1 MTALPGLQRS
11 FDDLGTPLH
20 DVTFCVVDLETTG
33 GSAAGCEITEVG
45 AVKVRGGVVL
55 GEFQTL
61 VDPGTAIPPTI
72 TLLTGITQAMV
83 CSAPRIEG
91 VLPSFLEFAG
101 DAVLVG
107 HNVRFDLSFLDAA
120 AIRLGYGRLPNR
132 TVDTVALARRLVRSE
147 VRDLRLQTLAAH
159 LRSPVSPS
167 HRALDDARAT
177 VHVLHGLLERAGSLG
192 VTALEDLLQLPT
204 ARGSAHYAKIDLA
217 RRLPREPGVYLFTGR
232 GGEILYVGKAKNLRN
247 RVTSYFHG
255 DPRRRI
261 QDLLRETQ
269 AVDHRVCASELE
281 AQITELRLIHAHRP
295 RYNRASR
302 PPRATHWVTLTRE
315 AFPRL
320 TVARTLHRDR
330 PFVLGPFRSKQSADL
345 VVAAIWDAVQVRRCS
360 GPPGRRDGPCGFAQ
374 MGTALC
380 PCDGTLEPGRY
391 AAVVDRLVAG
401 VEHDP
406 DLLLDPI
413 EERMRLLAQ
422 QRRFEEAGWMRDR
435 HRALGRA
442 LERRRR
448 WLALSGAG
456 RIEAESSRGE
466 RVVLDGGRLLAA
478 WRVGEPTPF
487 LPPPG
492 PPEDAPAPP
501 GADVAEEVD
510 LLWSWLI
517 SGEVQLVD
525 LTGPM
530 AWPARPVP
538 TLRAAS

>member
-1 MTALPGLQRS
+1 MAIQRS

-20 DVTFCVVDLETTG
+20 DVTFCVLDLETTG
-33 GSAAGCEITEVG
+33 GSAAGCAITEVG

-61 VDPGTAIPPTI
+61 VDPGAAIPPTI

-83 CSAPRIEG
+83 CGAPHIES

-120 AIRLGYGRLPNR
+120 AVRLGYGRLANR
-132 TVDTVALARRLVRSE
+132 TVDTVALARRLVRNE
-147 VRDLRLQTLAAH
+147 VRNLRLQTLAAH
-159 LRSPVSPS
+159 LRSPVVPT

-232 GGEILYVGKAKNLRN
+232 GGEVLYVGKAKNLRT
-247 RVTSYFHG
+247 RATSYFHG

-281 AQITELRLIHAHRP
+281 AQVAELRLIHAHRP

-315 AFPRL
+315 PFPRL

-330 PFVLGPFRSKQSADL
+330 PFVLGPFRSKEAADL
-345 VVAAIWDAVQVRRCS
+345 VVAAIWDAVPIRRCT
-360 GPPGRRDGPCGFAQ
+360 GPAGRREGPCGFAQ
-374 MGTALC
+374 LGAALC

-391 AAVVDRLVAG
+391 AGVVDRLVAG
-401 VEHDP
+401 VERDP

-413 EERMRLLAQ
+413 EERMRLLAHR
-422 QRRFEEAGWMRDR
+422 RRFEEAGWMRDR

-448 WLALSGAG
+448 WLALVAAG
-456 RIEAESSRGE
+456 RIEAESSRGD
-466 RVVLDGGRLLAA
+466 RAVVEGGRLLAA
-478 WRVGEPTPF
+478 WRTGAPAPL

-492 PPEDAPAPP
+492 PVDEAPAPP
-501 GADVAEEVD
+501 GADIAEEAD
-510 LLWSWLI
+510 LVWSWLT
-517 SGEVQLVD
+517 GGDVRLVD
-525 LTGPM
+525 LGGPIT
-530 AWPARPVP
+530 WPARPVR